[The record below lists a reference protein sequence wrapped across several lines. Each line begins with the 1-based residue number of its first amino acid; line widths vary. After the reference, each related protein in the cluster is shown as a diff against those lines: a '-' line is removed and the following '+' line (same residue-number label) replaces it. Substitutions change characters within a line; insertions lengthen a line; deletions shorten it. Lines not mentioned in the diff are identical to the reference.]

1 MEAVSDLKDM
11 ELSLFSFKEKNSM
24 AQKSFLKKMLE
35 LKASY
40 TGLFSL
46 NLKNNKLHCTSF
58 KVKQMIKAFNVGST
72 QLIRTLMVGNLFLF

>member
-1 MEAVSDLKDM
+1 
-11 ELSLFSFKEKNSM
+11 
-24 AQKSFLKKMLE
+24 MLE

-46 NLKNNKLHCTSF
+46 NLKNNKLHCRSF